1 MDATGP
7 RDDTPRSVLDS
18 RDLTRFLARLSAG
31 SRWGCQVYGASSSDG
46 GFSSIRIR
54 IRDDETGQWH
64 VREFRAEHDDGVPRI
79 AYYAAEYDS
88 DEAETAARQ
97 AYGVS
102 IRENIEE
109 RTGRAV
115 SIGAIY
121 TTLGRL
127 EERGLV
133 RSRTEEPR
141 GRTGR
146 PRNYYRLSR
155 DGARDLRESYDTIQ
169 SMAGGVTSELDRLA
183 ES

>member
-1 MDATGP
+1 MPYLGAFEQLILF
-7 RDDTPRSVLDS
+7 SVLQ
-18 RDLTRFLARLSAG
+18 LA
-31 SRWGCQVYGASSSDG
+31 
-46 GFSSIRIR
+46 
-54 IRDDETGQWH
+54 DE
-64 VREFRAEHDDGVPRI
+64 
-79 AYYAAEYDS
+79 
-88 DEAETAARQ
+88 

-109 RTGRAV
+109 RTRRTV

-133 RSRTEEPR
+133 RSRTEKPR

-146 PRNYYRLSR
+146 PRKYYALSTE
-155 DGARDLRESYDTIQ
+155 GARDLRESYTSIE
-169 SMAGGVTSELDRLA
+169 SMAGGLIPELDGLA

>member
-1 MDATGP
+1 MSHLGALEQLILF
-7 RDDTPRSVLDS
+7 SVLQ
-18 RDLTRFLARLSAG
+18 LG
-31 SRWGCQVYGASSSDG
+31 
-46 GFSSIRIR
+46 
-54 IRDDETGQWH
+54 DE
-64 VREFRAEHDDGVPRI
+64 
-79 AYYAAEYDS
+79 
-88 DEAETAARQ
+88 

-109 RTGRAV
+109 RTRRTA

-133 RSRTEEPR
+133 RSRTEKPR

-146 PRNYYRLSR
+146 PRKYYALSPE
-155 DGARDLRESYDTIQ
+155 GARDLRESYASIQ
-169 SMAGGVTSELDRLA
+169 SMAGGLIPDLDRLA

>member
-1 MDATGP
+1 LPYLGAFEQLILF
-7 RDDTPRSVLDS
+7 SVLQ
-18 RDLTRFLARLSAG
+18 L
-31 SRWGCQVYGASSSDG
+31 
-46 GFSSIRIR
+46 
-54 IRDDETGQWH
+54 E
-64 VREFRAEHDDGVPRI
+64 EE
-79 AYYAAEYDS
+79 
-88 DEAETAARQ
+88 

-109 RTGRAV
+109 RTGRTA

-146 PRNYYRLSR
+146 PRKYYTLTA
-155 DGARDLRESYDTIQ
+155 DGARNLRESYASLQ
-169 SMAGGVTSELDRLA
+169 SMAGGLTSRLDRLA

>member
-1 MDATGP
+1 MSYLGAFEQLILF
-7 RDDTPRSVLDS
+7 SVLQ
-18 RDLTRFLARLSAG
+18 LE
-31 SRWGCQVYGASSSDG
+31 
-46 GFSSIRIR
+46 
-54 IRDDETGQWH
+54 DE
-64 VREFRAEHDDGVPRI
+64 
-79 AYYAAEYDS
+79 
-88 DEAETAARQ
+88 

-109 RTGRAV
+109 RTRRTA

-146 PRNYYRLSR
+146 PRKYYALSPE
-155 DGARDLRESYDTIQ
+155 GARDLRESYASIQ
-169 SMAGGVTSELDRLA
+169 SMAGGLIPDLDRLA
-183 ES
+183 GS